1 MGEATNIYPHLN
13 DQQKFRLNRINE
25 SKDYFV
31 GENRERELMSKNIS
45 KYIAAYGY
53 FDNSFIVL

>member
-31 GENRERELMSKNIS
+31 GENRERELMSKKLVNTLLLMAIL
-45 KYIAAYGY
+45 I
-53 FDNSFIVL
+53 IL